1 MSYQY
6 VLLAQTLRSEE
17 IHPGPSQLCDNT
29 CDCSASVAISPWDAI
44 SLGASRS
51 CPACLFRVLV
61 QHQSCSHHGTPFLSV
76 HLEVVQLVFFCALH
90 LAVFFFGRAAD
101 ACHFLDAVT
110 HVALFPLPGGG
121 VEPSLRRFLRHQL
134 LGLSGHGHCWLLSS
148 VFCGVCLRMGD
159 RR

>member
-1 MSYQY
+1 MSYQN
-6 VLLAQTLRSEE
+6 VLLAQTLRSEDV
-17 IHPGPSQLCDNT
+17 HPAPSQLCDKRFCLFRQHVCLFSICRVLT
-29 CDCSASVAISPWDAI
+29 MGRHFSRCILKLSSLSFSCACSASVA
-44 SLGASRS
+44 
-51 CPACLFRVLV
+51 
-61 QHQSCSHHGTPFLSV
+61 
-76 HLEVVQLVFFCALH
+76 VFT
-90 LAVFFFGRAAD
+90 FGRAAD
-101 ACHFLDAVT
+101 AFLFFSGRAADALIFWLT